1 LPSALREGVRGT
13 CWRWIEGLD
22 EGGVLETVEDAVRKC
37 TFQTGSNPVRRCT
50 FRTVR
55 WLVLTPT
62 IVLSDTRKVSYVSW
76 FVLLPRLWLSLPS
89 FLYIECVGR
98 LDFVFQVHPSPDHAN
113 AVLQHSWDRPGSRH
127 ASRLVSYN
135 EWRFSLCTRT
145 GCSVFRFVWLD
156 ES

>member
-1 LPSALREGVRGT
+1 VALAGGGLG
-13 CWRWIEGLD
+13 GLD

-50 FRTVR
+50 FQTVR
-55 WLVLTPT
+55 WLVLTST
-62 IVLSDTRKVSYVSW
+62 IVLPDTWKVSYVPW
-76 FVLLPRLWLSLPS
+76 FVLLPRLWLSLQS
-89 FLYIECVGR
+89 FLHIECGGR
-98 LDFVFQVHPSPDHAN
+98 LDLVIQIHPSPDHAN
-113 AVLQHSWDRPGSRH
+113 VAFQHPWDRPGSRH

-145 GCSVFRFVWLD
+145 GCSIFRFVWLD